1 LTDITQTEA
10 AVLAAHHVAQFND
23 AVAAGSFEAF
33 LRLFAD
39 DAVLRLDNVP
49 GAGHQ
54 EYQGRDA
61 FSRAYA
67 EKPPDDQID
76 IVGDVE
82 ADGASAVVPF
92 AWRRDKTG
100 GSMRLTYGDG
110 PADVLDDR
118 LVTAMTITFS

>member
-39 DAVLRLDNVP
+39 DAVLRLDNGP

>member
-1 LTDITQTEA
+1 MTDITQTEA

-33 LRLFAD
+33 LRLFAE
-39 DAVLRLDNVP
+39 DAVVRLDNVP
-49 GAGHQ
+49 DAGHL

-61 FSRAYA
+61 FARAYG
-67 EKPPDDQID
+67 EQPPDDQID

-82 ADGASAVVPF
+82 ADGATAVVPF
-92 AWRRDKTG
+92 AWRRDETRG
-100 GSMRLTYGDG
+100 TMRLTYGDG

-118 LVTAMTITFS
+118 LVTAMTITFD